1 MARDALTRCDTVHL
15 NTSNEPIFRPR
26 LDSYY
31 VSMIRFTKSSIALMS
46 LVAISLVLPAC
57 SSSKSVPAETLPAA
71 TDLEV
76 HAIAGLKFDKSIYE
90 VAAGDIAVGYINED
104 SIRHTLVVVQD
115 GTKVSGFELKVNKK
129 GDIDSGSVTL
139 AAGNYVLFCT
149 VPGHQNM
156 KADLTVK

>member
-1 MARDALTRCDTVHL
+1 MK
-15 NTSNEPIFRPR
+15 
-26 LDSYY
+26 
-31 VSMIRFTKSSIALMS
+31 RFAKSSLALIPVVA
-46 LVAISLVLPAC
+46 LVVALGAC
-57 SSSKSVPAETLPAA
+57 SSSTSAPAETLPVD

-76 HAIAGLKFDKSIYE
+76 LAVSGLKFDKTNYE
-90 VAAGDIAVGYINED
+90 VVAGDVTVGYINED

-115 GTKVSGFELKVNKK
+115 GTVVSGFELKVNKN

>member
-1 MARDALTRCDTVHL
+1 M
-15 NTSNEPIFRPR
+15 N
-26 LDSYY
+26 
-31 VSMIRFTKSSIALMS
+31 RFAKSSLALIPV
-46 LVAISLVLPAC
+46 VALIVALGAC
-57 SSSKSVPAETLPAA
+57 SSSSSTPAETLPV
-71 TDLEV
+71 DIGVKV
-76 HAIAGLKFDKSIYE
+76 HAVSGLKFDKANYE
-90 VAAGDIAVGYINED
+90 VGAGDVTVGYINED

-139 AAGNYVLFCT
+139 VAGTYVLMCT

>member
-1 MARDALTRCDTVHL
+1 M
-15 NTSNEPIFRPR
+15 N
-26 LDSYY
+26 
-31 VSMIRFTKSSIALMS
+31 RFAKSSFALMS
-46 LVAISLVLPAC
+46 LVVLGAC
-57 SSSKSVPAETLPAA
+57 SSSSSSPAATVPAD

-76 HAIAGLKFDKSIYE
+76 HAIAGLKFDKTSYE
-90 VAAGDIAVGYINED
+90 VVAGDVTVGYINED

-115 GTKVSGFELKVNKK
+115 GTVVSGFELKVNKN

>member
-1 MARDALTRCDTVHL
+1 MIPVVALIV
-15 NTSNEPIFRPR
+15 
-26 LDSYY
+26 
-31 VSMIRFTKSSIALMS
+31 ALG
-46 LVAISLVLPAC
+46 AC
-57 SSSKSVPAETLPAA
+57 SSSSSTPAETLPV
-71 TDLEV
+71 DIGVKV
-76 HAIAGLKFDKSIYE
+76 HAVSGLKFDKANYE
-90 VAAGDIAVGYINED
+90 VGAGDVTVGYINED

-139 AAGNYVLFCT
+139 VAGTYVLMCT

>member
-1 MARDALTRCDTVHL
+1 M
-15 NTSNEPIFRPR
+15 N
-26 LDSYY
+26 
-31 VSMIRFTKSSIALMS
+31 RFAKSSLAFIPVVALV
-46 LVAISLVLPAC
+46 VALGAC
-57 SSSKSVPAETLPAA
+57 SSSTSAPAETLPV
-71 TDLEV
+71 DIGLEV
-76 HAIAGLKFDKSIYE
+76 HAVSGLKFDKANYE
-90 VAAGDIAVGYINED
+90 VGAGDVAVGYINED

-115 GTKVSGFELKVNKK
+115 GTMISGFELKVNKN